1 MSKVLV
7 TGGCGFI
14 GANLVA
20 HLRRAHD
27 EVVIV
32 DDFSRGS
39 AAYLDDARAYTLVQ
53 ADIRDQAAVER
64 AAAGA
69 DALVH
74 LAAFGSVVESVAAP
88 EDNFSINVEGT
99 FSVLQAA
106 RRAGVR
112 RVVFSSTGGA
122 LIGNAEPPVSES
134 SVARPISP
142 YGASKLAC
150 EGYCCAFAHAY
161 DMSVTALRF
170 ANVIG
175 PVSWHKKGAV
185 TAFFKAIMAG
195 RPIRIFG
202 DGSATRD
209 FLYVEDLCRG
219 IVAAL
224 GARLTGY
231 NVFHLAS
238 GREVSVKELARLACA
253 AAGKPQH
260 PVTFDAKRRGEVERN
275 FASFELAERV
285 LGFRPQ
291 VPLEEAMR
299 LTWRWF
305 EQYAA
310 SHPREAA
317 AA

>member
-1 MSKVLV
+1 MARVVV

-14 GANLVA
+14 GANLVPR
-20 HLRRAHD
+20 LRAQH

-32 DDFSRGS
+32 DDFSRGNP
-39 AAYLDDARAYTLVQ
+39 AFLDDANAYRLVR
-53 ADIRDQAAVER
+53 ADIRDQAAMEQ
-64 AAAGA
+64 ALAGA
-69 DALVH
+69 EALVH
-74 LAAFGSVVESVAAP
+74 LAAFGSVVESVASP
-88 EDNFSINVEGT
+88 EENFSINVQGT

-106 RRAGVR
+106 RKAGVR

-122 LIGNAEPPVSES
+122 LIGNAEPPVSET

-175 PVSWHKKGAV
+175 PISWHKKGAV

-209 FLYVEDLCRG
+209 FLYVDDLCRG

-224 GARLTGY
+224 DARLPGFA
-231 NVFHLAS
+231 VLHLAS
-238 GREVSVKELARLACA
+238 GREVSVKELARAACA
-253 AAGKPQH
+253 AAGVPQH
-260 PVTFDAKRRGEVERN
+260 PVIFDPRRKGEVERN
-275 FASFELAERV
+275 FASFDLAERT

-291 VPLEEAMR
+291 VGLDEAMR

-305 EQYAA
+305 QQYAA
-310 SHPREAA
+310 AHPQEADA
-317 AA
+317 A